1 MKANFPAKVFCALLV
16 ALVFSFN
23 SFAQTAEQKR
33 PRIGLVLSGGGGRG
47 LAHVGVLEWFERH
60 RIPIDYIAG
69 TSIGGLV
76 GALYSIGMT
85 PDEMRSFL
93 KSIDWEQAFGNGPTY
108 EQLSFRRKEDRRSF
122 QVDVEVGLRNG
133 VSLPNGLSS
142 AHYIGLVMDRLA
154 LPYSSV
160 ANFDH
165 LPIPFRC
172 TATDFLKAESVTIK
186 DGPLASAMRATMSIP
201 GVFPPVERDGK
212 VLVDGGL
219 LNNIPTNI
227 MREMKPDIV
236 IAVDAGTPLGDLKT
250 IASLTGIVQQS
261 ITVMTIDNDRRNLRL
276 ADIIIAPELGN
287 RSILDFSDIDK
298 IADLGFEATQQKAAL
313 LEKLSLNESDWLEH
327 LALRRSKQKRET
339 LVPDEVQIAGVD
351 REAKK
356 RIHEKLED
364 HAGKPLDVDKLE
376 RDLTRITG
384 QGRYSSLDYVFSR
397 ADDSSRNILLVTAR
411 EKNHA
416 PPVINVSI
424 EIEGS
429 DVNDL
434 SFTIGTRL
442 TLYDIGRYGAEWRND
457 MKAGFRT
464 LFLSEYYRP
473 VGDGG
478 FFIAPRAS
486 YRRERQFFFLNG
498 SRVAEFQTDRLGAG
512 IDFGFTN
519 TRSEFRAGIE
529 TGYFDAHPLTGD
541 GPPGSLAGRVDL
553 ARLRW
558 AYDDQDSPT
567 VATRGLR
574 LATEWRWF
582 FKAPGS
588 EDGFRQAELSASFFH
603 PVSDRGSLFL
613 SAAGGTSF
621 NRAATPAQQFTLGG
635 PFRLG
640 AYDRDEFRGPHYAIA
655 TLGYHRRIYDLPTL
669 LGGKI
674 FATGWYDIGGAFTR
688 LDAGQ
693 LRNQFSGGLI
703 MDTRLGP
710 FSLIGSFGEGGRGK
724 VYFSFGKFF

>member
-1 MKANFPAKVFCALLV
+1 MKTRFTAKVFCALFV
-16 ALVFSFN
+16 AVVFSPN

-47 LAHVGVLEWFERH
+47 LAHIGVLEWFERN
-60 RIPIDYIAG
+60 RIPVDCIAG

-85 PDEMRSFL
+85 TDEMRAFL
-93 KSIDWEQAFGNGPTY
+93 KSVDWGQAFGSGPTY
-108 EQLSFRRKEDRRSF
+108 EELSWRRKEDRRAF
-122 QVDVEVGLRNG
+122 QVDIEVGLRNG

-160 ANFDH
+160 TDFDQ

-172 TATDFLKAESVTIK
+172 AATDFLKAQSVTLK
-186 DGPLASAMRATMSIP
+186 DGSLASAMRATMSIP
-201 GVFPPVERDGK
+201 GVFPPVERDGR

-219 LNNIPTNI
+219 LNNIPTDI
-227 MREMKPDIV
+227 IGEMKPDII
-236 IAVDAGTPLGDLKT
+236 IAVDVGTPLGDAST
-250 IASLTGIVQQS
+250 IATLTGIVQQS
-261 ITVMTIDNDRRNLRL
+261 ITVMTIENDRRNLRR
-276 ADIIIAPELGN
+276 AHIIIAPEMGN

-298 IADLGFEATQQKAAL
+298 IADLGFEAAQQRAAL
-313 LEKLSLNESDWLEH
+313 LERLSLSQSDWQEH
-327 LALRRSKQKRET
+327 IALRRSKQKRET
-339 LVPDEVQIAGVD
+339 PAPDEVQIAGVE

-356 RIHEKLED
+356 RIHEKLHH
-364 HAGKPLDVDKLE
+364 HAGSPLDVGSLE

-384 QGRYSSLDYVFSR
+384 QGRYSSLGYTFSR
-397 ADDSSRNILLVTAR
+397 DDDGSQKNILLVTAR
-411 EKNHA
+411 KKNHV
-416 PPVINVSI
+416 PPVINVSA

-434 SFTIGTRL
+434 AFTMGARL
-442 TLYDIGRYGAEWRND
+442 TIYDIGRYGAEWRND
-457 MKAGFRT
+457 VKAGFRT

-473 VGDGG
+473 LGEDG

-486 YRRERQFFFLNG
+486 YRRERQFFFANR
-498 SRVAEFQTDRLGAG
+498 SRVAEFQTDRAGAG
-512 IDFGFTN
+512 IDLGFAN
-519 TRSEFRAGIE
+519 TRSEFRAGVE
-529 TGYFDAHPLTGD
+529 TGYFDSHPLTGD
-541 GPPGSLAGRVDL
+541 GQSLAGRVDL

-558 AYDDQDSPT
+558 AWDDQDSPT

-574 LATEWRWF
+574 FATEWRWF
-582 FKAPGS
+582 FKSPGS
-588 EDGFRQAELSASFFH
+588 SDGFQQAELSASYFH

-621 NRAATPAQQFTLGG
+621 NHRAASFEQFTLGG

-640 AYDRDEFRGPHYAIA
+640 AYDRDEFRGSHYAIA
-655 TLGYHRRIYDLPTL
+655 TLGYHRRIYELPSL

-674 FATGWYDIGGAFTR
+674 FAAGWYDIGGAFTR

-693 LRNQFSGGLI
+693 IHNQFSGGLI

-710 FSLIGSFGEGGRGK
+710 FSLICSFGEGGRGK